1 MVVVSILAISNFA
14 SKNGMISFQAS
25 PPQGNVFPIIT
36 FSYCQGAPITAPSA
50 LRSAGTYSTYETTKG
65 KIVIRGIPTSSYG
78 YVIQNINVPDVTD
91 IRPCK
96 VNYPSASGDNAGQWV
111 AAINGELSFEGCP
124 CMAII
129 GLGVPE
135 FFVPSD

>member
-1 MVVVSILAISNFA
+1 VVSILAISNFA
-14 SKNGMISFQAS
+14 TKNGMISFQAA

-36 FSYCQGAPITAPSA
+36 FSYCQGTPITAPTGI
-50 LRSAGTYSTYETTKG
+50 RSPGTLSTYDTAKG
-65 KIVIRGIPTSSYG
+65 KIVIRGIPPSSYG

-96 VNYPSASGDNAGQWV
+96 VNYQSASGDNAGQWV
-111 AAINGELSFEGCP
+111 AATNGALSFEGCP
-124 CMAII
+124 CLALI

-135 FFVPSD
+135 FFVPK